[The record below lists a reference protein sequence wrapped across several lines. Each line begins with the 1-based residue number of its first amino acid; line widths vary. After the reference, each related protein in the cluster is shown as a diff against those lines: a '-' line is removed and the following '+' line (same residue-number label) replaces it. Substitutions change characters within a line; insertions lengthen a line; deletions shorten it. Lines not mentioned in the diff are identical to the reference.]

1 MSMQGRS
8 NAASGG
14 EPERKSL
21 WIPYAFFGAFLFVVA
36 VNGVMIYFAV
46 TTFSGVETENHYI
59 KGIKYNAA
67 LEGQRAQ
74 TERGWKVGL
83 DFVSPEPLKGR
94 VSLNLRDKE
103 GNLLREA
110 TATLRAVRPVTAG
123 HDFDIELS
131 YLGEGRLA
139 AEPVFPLPGVWDLKL
154 NVVHATGD
162 YQEVKRIWVN

>member
-1 MSMQGRS
+1 MSMQVRS
-8 NAASGG
+8 NTAGGG

-21 WIPYAFFGAFLFVVA
+21 WIPWVFVGAFLFVVG

-46 TTFSGVETENHYI
+46 STFSGVETENHYI
-59 KGIKYNAA
+59 KGIRYNSA

-103 GNLLREA
+103 GNLLRDA
-110 TATLRAVRPVTAG
+110 TATLRAVRPVAVG

-139 AEPVFPLPGVWDLKL
+139 AEPSFPLPGVWDLKL
-154 NVVHATGD
+154 SVVHATGD